1 MRDEFIS
8 CSDDGLVKCKSLVLS
23 GLEIFFYIGAVLYT
37 LQSIEAIDLETVQ
50 Y

>member
-23 GLEIFFYIGAVLYT
+23 GLQIFFFIL
-37 LQSIEAIDLETVQ
+37 VQ
-50 Y
+50 FCTHFRALKL

>member
-23 GLEIFFYIGAVLYT
+23 GLEIIFFLYWCSFVHT
-37 LQSIEAIDLETVQ
+37 SEH
-50 Y
+50 